1 MRELFVI
8 LGLLAAVLSAA
19 WWMPRAWYRALLYPG
34 RRPNAVSRVLNSAN
48 AWFSRRGYG
57 PAFLVT
63 LETRG
68 RRSGRP
74 LRNPMV
80 VAEVGGARYL
90 VSMLGPKA
98 DWVLN
103 AWAAGGEAV
112 LYHGATE
119 HIRLEEVP
127 SAERAP
133 ILKAYLWRAPGGRP
147 HFDIGPNAPLE
158 EFEKV
163 APLYPV
169 FRIYP
174 R

>member
-1 MRELFVI
+1 MRELLIFVI
-8 LGLLAAVLSAA
+8 VLAAIVSAA

-34 RRPNAVSRVLNSAN
+34 RRPNAVSRFLNSAN
-48 AWFSRRGYG
+48 AWFSGRGYG

-63 LETRG
+63 LETKG
-68 RRSGRP
+68 RRSGHP
-74 LRNPMV
+74 VRNPMV

-103 AWAAGGEAV
+103 ARAAGGEAA
-112 LYHGATE
+112 LCHGTTE

-133 ILKAYLWRAPGGRP
+133 ILKAYLRRAPGGRP
-147 HFDIGPNAPLE
+147 HFDIGPDEPLE
-158 EFEKV
+158 EFEKI